1 MKNPSFSFAYNETAA
16 TKDQILKRVFCDPGD
31 ARLPLFEEIN
41 FPSSDRTRLMPGAPL
56 LIPHS
61 QNVSIDAKK
70 AAQTAAQSAVRGQAG
85 MLTSPAS
92 ARFLNEE
99 DALLSAMVRE
109 GLEHTAKVG
118 GGLTG
123 YMGKR
128 LEHISKDLKTLERLY
143 RDAPKQKMSLNSP
156 AFLEKKAQMM
166 SRIDRQMT
174 GFARDHILDKQ
185 QARGLKQTLGLKT
198 QSATMPFQL
207 KGNGVQ
213 SVKKISEM
221 TRKTQSLSSKVN
233 SAAKPLALLSIGL
246 YGHEV
251 VNAFQEGGVEKGARK
266 ASENAGKFTGGKMG
280 AKGGAILGAKAGAAL
295 AFGLG
300 TGGVGFAVLGVA
312 AVATGVVG
320 GSMAGSWAGGKAAGG
335 LHDGT
340 SKLAGFVGS
349 KAAEAGRGTRA
360 GLSAAGQKV
369 SSLWSR

>member
-1 MKNPSFSFAYNETAA
+1 MQNPSFSFAFNETAA
-16 TKDQILKRVFCDPGD
+16 TKDQILKRIFCDPGD
-31 ARLPLFEEIN
+31 ARLPIFEEIN
-41 FPSSDRTRLMPGAPL
+41 FPSSDRTRLMPGTPL

-85 MLTSPAS
+85 MVTSPAS
-92 ARFLNEE
+92 ARFLNDE
-99 DALLSAMVRE
+99 DALLSAIVA
-109 GLEHTAKVG
+109 GAPGFAKTTASV
-118 GGLTG
+118 LTD
-123 YMGKR
+123 YMGER
-128 LEHISKDLKTLERLY
+128 LDHLSKDLKALERLY

-174 GFARDHILDKQ
+174 GFARDHVLGKQ
-185 QARGLKQTLGLKT
+185 QARSLKQTLGFKT
-198 QSATMPFQL
+198 KSATVPFQL

-213 SVKKISEM
+213 NVKQISAM
-221 TRKTQSLSSKVN
+221 TQKTQALSNKIHKV
-233 SAAKPLALLSIGL
+233 AKPLTFLSIGL

-266 ASENAGKFTGGKMG
+266 ASENAGKFAGGKMG
-280 AKGGAILGAKAGAAL
+280 AKGGAILGAKVGAAL

-300 TGGVGFAVLGVA
+300 TGGVGFAVMGVA
-312 AVATGVVG
+312 AVTAGVVG
-320 GSMAGSWAGGKAAGG
+320 GSMAGGWAGGKAAGG

-340 SKLAGFVGS
+340 TKVAGFVGAKS
-349 KAAEAGRGTRA
+349 AAAGRATRN

-369 SSLWSR
+369 SSLLSR